1 MTRCTA
7 CGFTTRW
14 VCPQNSNGW
23 ASGFGRCDRT
33 VITRCRRATLPSSRA
48 NRHEAARTGQR
59 RAGINTRMPELP
71 EVETIKEDL
80 RELVA
85 GSEIERVRV
94 LDSSLV
100 EQPSAEEFAS
110 RLEGAR
116 ITGARRRAKHLIVEL
131 GTGDSLVFQLKIGG
145 QLLLVPLVEEP
156 ETALMLVL
164 DLDGDRRL
172 FLRDETGFTRAR
184 LLDADELEERLSSL
198 GPEPLEEG
206 FGWDYLPRKIGA
218 RRAQIKP
225 LLLDQKVVSGIGN
238 IYADEILYDA
248 RLHPRRKA
256 NTLSE
261 GEWEALHA
269 AIRSNLAAGIE
280 NRGTTV
286 RLYKDVLDR
295 PGEHQNYLRV
305 FEKHGQPCP
314 GCEGEVV
321 REKVSGRPSHFC
333 PACQRGDGPGGG
345 GGLESLW

>member
-1 MTRCTA
+1 M
-7 CGFTTRW
+7 
-14 VCPQNSNGW
+14 
-23 ASGFGRCDRT
+23 
-33 VITRCRRATLPSSRA
+33 ICRGPTPPSSRA
-48 NRHEAARTGQR
+48 NHDETTEITRC

-80 RELVA
+80 RRLVA
-85 GSEIERVRV
+85 GSEIERAEI

-100 EQPSAEEFAS
+100 EQPSTEEFAS

-116 ITGARRRAKHLIVEL
+116 ITGAHRRAKHLIVEL
-131 GTGDSLVFQLKIGG
+131 ASGDSLVFQLKIGG
-145 QLLLVPLVEEP
+145 QLLLVPPVEEP
-156 ETALMLVL
+156 EKALMLVL
-164 DLDGDRRL
+164 HLNGDRRL

-184 LLDADELEERLSSL
+184 LLDAGELEERLSSL
-198 GPEPLEEG
+198 GPEPLEDG
-206 FGWDYLPRKIGA
+206 FDAGYLRRTIGS

-225 LLLDQKVVSGIGN
+225 LLLDQKVVSGVGN

-256 NTLSE
+256 NTLS
-261 GEWEALHA
+261 GDEWEALHA
-269 AIRSNLAAGIE
+269 AIRTNLAAGVE
-280 NRGTTV
+280 HRGTTV
-286 RLYKDVLDR
+286 RLYRDVLDR

-305 FEKHGQPCP
+305 FEKHGRPCP

-333 PACQRGDGPGGG
+333 PACQREDGPGGG

>member
-1 MTRCTA
+1 
-7 CGFTTRW
+7 
-14 VCPQNSNGW
+14 
-23 ASGFGRCDRT
+23 
-33 VITRCRRATLPSSRA
+33 
-48 NRHEAARTGQR
+48 
-59 RAGINTRMPELP
+59 MPELP

-80 RELVA
+80 RGLVL
-85 GSEIERVRV
+85 GSKIERTEV
-94 LDSSLV
+94 LDPSLV
-100 EQPSAEEFAS
+100 EQPSSEEFAS
-110 RLEGAR
+110 RLEAVS
-116 ITGARRRAKHLIVEL
+116 ITGVRRRAKHLIVEL
-131 GTGDSLVFQLKIGG
+131 DTGDSLVFQLKIGG
-145 QLLLVPLVEEP
+145 QLLLVPPVAEP
-156 ETALMLVL
+156 EKALMLVL
-164 DLDGDRRL
+164 HLDGDRRL

-184 LLDADELEERLSSL
+184 LLDAGELEERLSSL
-198 GPEPLEEG
+198 GPEPLEDG
-206 FGWDYLPRKIGA
+206 FDAGYLQRTIGS

-269 AIRSNLAAGIE
+269 AIRSNLAAGVE
-280 NRGTTV
+280 HRGTTV

-295 PGEHQNYLRV
+295 PGGHQNYLRV
-305 FEKHGQPCP
+305 FEKQGRPCP

-333 PACQRGDGPGGG
+333 PACQREDGSGGG

>member
-1 MTRCTA
+1 
-7 CGFTTRW
+7 
-14 VCPQNSNGW
+14 
-23 ASGFGRCDRT
+23 
-33 VITRCRRATLPSSRA
+33 
-48 NRHEAARTGQR
+48 
-59 RAGINTRMPELP
+59 MPELP

-80 RELVA
+80 RELVV
-85 GSEIERVRV
+85 GSEIERARV
-94 LDSSLV
+94 LDASLV
-100 EQPSAEEFAS
+100 EQPSAEEFVS
-110 RLEGAR
+110 RLEGAS

-145 QLLLVPLVEEP
+145 QLLLVPPVEEP

-164 DLDGDRRL
+164 DLDDRRL

-184 LLDADELEERLSSL
+184 LLDADELEERLSTL
-198 GPEPLEEG
+198 GPEPLEEEFDAG
-206 FGWDYLPRKIGA
+206 YLQRTIGS

-261 GEWEALHA
+261 DEWEALYA

-280 NRGTTV
+280 HRGTTV

-333 PACQRGDGPGGG
+333 PACQREDGPGGRAR
-345 GGLESLW
+345 LESLW

>member
-1 MTRCTA
+1 
-7 CGFTTRW
+7 
-14 VCPQNSNGW
+14 
-23 ASGFGRCDRT
+23 
-33 VITRCRRATLPSSRA
+33 
-48 NRHEAARTGQR
+48 
-59 RAGINTRMPELP
+59 MPELP

-85 GSEIERVRV
+85 GSEIERARV
-94 LDSSLV
+94 LDASLV
-100 EQPSAEEFAS
+100 EQPSAEEFVG
-110 RLEGAR
+110 RLEGVR
-116 ITGARRRAKHLIVEL
+116 ITGARRRAKHLIMEL
-131 GTGDSLVFQLKIGG
+131 GSGDSLVLQLKIGG
-145 QLLLVPLVEEP
+145 QLLLVPPVEEP

-184 LLDADELEERLSSL
+184 LLDTDELEERLSPL
-198 GPEPLEEG
+198 GPEPFDEEFDAG
-206 FGWDYLPRKIGA
+206 FLQRAIGS

-261 GEWEALHA
+261 DDWEALYS
-269 AIRSNLAAGIE
+269 AIRSNLVAGVE
-280 NRGTTV
+280 HRGTTV

-305 FEKHGQPCP
+305 FEKQGQPCP

-333 PACQRGDGPGGG
+333 PACQREDGSGEDGQ
-345 GGLESLW
+345 LEL

>member
-1 MTRCTA
+1 
-7 CGFTTRW
+7 
-14 VCPQNSNGW
+14 
-23 ASGFGRCDRT
+23 
-33 VITRCRRATLPSSRA
+33 
-48 NRHEAARTGQR
+48 
-59 RAGINTRMPELP
+59 MPELP

-85 GSEIERVRV
+85 GSEIGRVEV
-94 LDSSLV
+94 LAPPLV
-100 EQPSAEEFAS
+100 EQPTAEEFAT
-110 RLEGAR
+110 RLEGVS

-131 GTGDSLVFQLKIGG
+131 GSGDALVFQLKIGG
-145 QLLLVPLVEEP
+145 QLLLVPPVEEP

-164 DLDGDRRL
+164 DLDGDKRL

-198 GPEPLEEG
+198 GPEPFDEEFDAG
-206 FGWDYLPRKIGA
+206 YLQRAIGS

-261 GEWEALHA
+261 DEWEALHA

-280 NRGTTV
+280 HRGTTV

-333 PACQRGDGPGGG
+333 PACQSENGSGGDGQ
-345 GGLESLW
+345 LELE